1 MNSEPPREQRRMA
14 FLRQFALAMDL
25 PFILVGGIL
34 IGGGL
39 GYLLDR
45 WLHTSPFLALALGA
59 AGFAGGMWEVLRTL
73 SRAGREKEKEKRDDR
88 G

>member
-1 MNSEPPREQRRMA
+1 MDLEPPRKRQLT
-14 FLRQFALAMDL
+14 FLRQLALAMDL
-25 PFILVGGIL
+25 PFILVGGVA

-45 WLHTSPFLALALGA
+45 WLHTSPWMALILGG

-73 SRAGREKEKEKRDDR
+73 SRAGKEKED
-88 G
+88 GG